1 MKTELQRQKEI
12 HIKGGRRHKGE
23 GERKRGG
30 EAEKNKRREEGEN
43 KIKREGGRGD
53 RREKLTYLHTM
64 NNSIIVSAKKFETSA
79 AEINDN

>member
-12 HIKGGRRHKGE
+12 HIKGERRHKGE
-23 GERKRGG
+23 GVRQKRI
-30 EAEKNKRREEGEN
+30 RGEN

-64 NNSIIVSAKKFETSA
+64 NNSIVVSAKKFETSA